1 MQPQLLGRIIA
12 SFDPFHAPER
22 SQGYFLALGLCL
34 LFTAR
39 FLLLQPAIF
48 GLHHLGMQIRI
59 ALFSLIYKKVNR
71 AKVRTDICSTYFIL
85 FGSEVLELVCKCQPG
100 ARSDYIKHCS
110 SVTTSCCYK
119 TEHPSWLVHVGGAS
133 LLLSVRSEWKR
144 KGIPFSSHICA
155 LTSFWPLTL
164 FRLWNC
170 PVESWIRS
178 ARISWSVWCPPTST
192 SWMRWEHP
200 TAILETILNS

>member
-59 ALFSLIYKKVNR
+59 ALFSLIYKKVR
-71 AKVRTDICSTYFIL
+71 GAKDI
-85 FGSEVLELVCKCQPG
+85 
-100 ARSDYIKHCS
+100 S
-110 SVTTSCCYK
+110 SNTP
-119 TEHPSWLVHVGGAS
+119 HLWLLQSRPS
-133 LLLSVRSEWKR
+133 LLMSEGNGFFANQSK
-144 KGIPFSSHICA
+144 S
-155 LTSFWPLTL
+155 
-164 FRLWNC
+164 
-170 PVESWIRS
+170 
-178 ARISWSVWCPPTST
+178 
-192 SWMRWEHP
+192 
-200 TAILETILNS
+200 LNI

>member
-59 ALFSLIYKKVNR
+59 ALFSLIYKKVR
-71 AKVRTDICSTYFIL
+71 
-85 FGSEVLELVCKCQPG
+85 G
-100 ARSDYIKHCS
+100 AEDFNQ
-110 SVTTSCCYK
+110 TTF
-119 TEHPSWLVHVGGAS
+119 H
-133 LLLSVRSEWKR
+133 
-144 KGIPFSSHICA
+144 
-155 LTSFWPLTL
+155 
-164 FRLWNC
+164 RLRQ
-170 PVESWIRS
+170 S
-178 ARISWSVWCPPTST
+178 
-192 SWMRWEHP
+192 
-200 TAILETILNS
+200 LNSTGLILRAGVLDKVIFDFFLL

>member
-59 ALFSLIYKKVNR
+59 ALFSLIYKKVR
-71 AKVRTDICSTYFIL
+71 L
-85 FGSEVLELVCKCQPG
+85 
-100 ARSDYIKHCS
+100 AR
-110 SVTTSCCYK
+110 
-119 TEHPSWLVHVGGAS
+119 LVGG
-133 LLLSVRSEWKR
+133 
-144 KGIPFSSHICA
+144 
-155 LTSFWPLTL
+155 PLTKVSPNLNL
-164 FRLWNC
+164 FVAFYFVQTLKLSSRVLDK
-170 PVESWIRS
+170 I
-178 ARISWSVWCPPTST
+178 ST
-192 SWMRWEHP
+192 SQLVSLMSAH
-200 TAILETILNS
+200 LNKLDEVSTPLWRHKASMHN

>member
-59 ALFSLIYKKVNR
+59 ALFSLIYKKVNG
-71 AKVRTDICSTYFIL
+71 AKVRTDICSTSLIL
-85 FGSEVLELVCKCQPG
+85 FCLALKFWSWCVNVRLGLVL
-100 ARSDYIKHCS
+100 I
-110 SVTTSCCYK
+110 TS
-119 TEHPSWLVHVGGAS
+119 
-133 LLLSVRSEWKR
+133 
-144 KGIPFSSHICA
+144 
-155 LTSFWPLTL
+155 
-164 FRLWNC
+164 N
-170 PVESWIRS
+170 
-178 ARISWSVWCPPTST
+178 
-192 SWMRWEHP
+192 
-200 TAILETILNS
+200 TAVL

>member
-59 ALFSLIYKKVNR
+59 ALFSLIYKKVWG
-71 AKVRTDICSTYFIL
+71 AKDMLKGQT
-85 FGSEVLELVCKCQPG
+85 LVCLYLFYFYFVG
-100 ARSDYIKHCS
+100 SGVFWSSRANARLACSDYIKHS
-110 SVTTSCCYK
+110 TSVTTSCCYK
-119 TEHPSWLVHVGGAS
+119 TEHPS
-133 LLLSVRSEWKR
+133 
-144 KGIPFSSHICA
+144 
-155 LTSFWPLTL
+155 
-164 FRLWNC
+164 
-170 PVESWIRS
+170 
-178 ARISWSVWCPPTST
+178 
-192 SWMRWEHP
+192 
-200 TAILETILNS
+200 

>member
-59 ALFSLIYKKVNR
+59 ALFSLIYKKVR
-71 AKVRTDICSTYFIL
+71 GARGMFKGRTLVCGYVFHFHPDPSLLC
-85 FGSEVLELVCKCQPG
+85 GSEVFWSSRVNVRRRPVLLTSNTPLLQQAVVITKQNVLADKCVC
-100 ARSDYIKHCS
+100 
-110 SVTTSCCYK
+110 
-119 TEHPSWLVHVGGAS
+119 VGGAS
-133 LLLSVRSEWKR
+133 VLLSVRSE
-144 KGIPFSSHICA
+144 
-155 LTSFWPLTL
+155 
-164 FRLWNC
+164 
-170 PVESWIRS
+170 
-178 ARISWSVWCPPTST
+178 
-192 SWMRWEHP
+192 
-200 TAILETILNS
+200 